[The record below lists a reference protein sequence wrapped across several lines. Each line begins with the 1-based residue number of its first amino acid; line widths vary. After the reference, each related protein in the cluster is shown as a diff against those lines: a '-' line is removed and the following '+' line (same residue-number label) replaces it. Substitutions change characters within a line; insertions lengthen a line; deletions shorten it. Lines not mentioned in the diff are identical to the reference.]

1 MAEPTPSTSVSRS
14 DSSDAPSRNRPAP
27 RDWRW
32 WLGSAAA
39 LFLGALYLVASYAKV
54 IHPAAFAEQIRIE
67 GLDFLLPA
75 MAVALIALALE
86 GAVGVALL
94 TNLRRLWVLVPTA
107 LLTVFFL
114 FLTGRAWWLDAQGL
128 REEVAGCGCFG
139 NLVDR
144 TPQEAFVQDLLLLG
158 IPTLLIFVGRP
169 RGGRTFPPLRTALVA
184 LAAVAVPLFAWK
196 APELPLDDL
205 ATRLKPGVEI
215 ADLCAGEG
223 DDLVCLDLLAPGLA
237 SGEHLVVMAD
247 LEDEGFLAAVD
258 PLNDYAFA
266 ARSGDAPPLTVL
278 AGGTPEDHRMFFWQY
293 GPVFEVVEVPE
304 ALLAPLYR
312 RLPRSF
318 RLEDG
323 VVTATWDGYPP
334 AAEVPA
340 SAELEDAA
348 PENGSG
354 GSRPDGGTP

>member
-1 MAEPTPSTSVSRS
+1 MADLDPSPSSPTTSGTAASRR
-14 DSSDAPSRNRPAP
+14 APAD

-32 WLGSAAA
+32 WVGSAAA
-39 LFLGALYLVASYAKV
+39 LFLGALYLVAAYAKV
-54 IHPAAFAEQIRIE
+54 IHPAAFAEQIRVE

-114 FLTGRAWWLDAQGL
+114 LLTGRAWYLDSQGL

-144 TPQEAFVQDLLLLG
+144 TPAEAFLQDLLLLG
-158 IPTLLIFVGRP
+158 LPTLLIFLGRP
-169 RGGRTFPPLRTALVA
+169 RGGRRFPPVRTALVA
-184 LAAVAVPLFAWK
+184 LAAVAVPLLAWQ
-196 APELPLDDL
+196 APELPLDNL

-215 ADLCAGEG
+215 ADLCAGGE
-223 DDLVCLDLLAPGLA
+223 DDRVCLDLLAPPLA
-237 SGEHLVVMAD
+237 TGEHLVVMAD
-247 LEDEGFLAAVD
+247 LEGEGFLAAID
-258 PLNDYAFA
+258 PLNDYAFEARA
-266 ARSGDAPPLTVL
+266 AGSPPLTVL
-278 AGGTPEDHRMFFWQY
+278 ADGTPEEHRMFFWSY
-293 GPVFEVVEVPE
+293 GPVFEVVEVPA

-318 RLEDG
+318 RVEDG
-323 VVTATWDGYPP
+323 VVTETWAAYPP
-334 AAEVPA
+334 AVEVADSPT
-340 SAELEDAA
+340 LEDAA
-348 PENGSG
+348 AENGSG
-354 GSRPDGGTP
+354 G

>member
-1 MAEPTPSTSVSRS
+1 MAEPTPSPSVSHS
-14 DSSDAPSRNRPAP
+14 DPSPAPTQDRPAR

-32 WLGSAAA
+32 WLGSAAS
-39 LFLGALYLVASYAKV
+39 LFLGALYLVAAYAKV
-54 IHPAAFAEQIRIE
+54 IHPAAFAEQISLE

-75 MAVALIALALE
+75 MAVAIIALALE

-144 TPQEAFVQDLLLLG
+144 TPQEAFFQDLLLLG
-158 IPTLLIFVGRP
+158 VPTLLIFLGRP
-169 RGGRTFPPLRTALVA
+169 RGGRTFPPLRTALVV
-184 LAAVAVPLFAWK
+184 LAAVAVPLFAWR

-215 ADLCAGEG
+215 ADLCAGQG
-223 DDLVCLDLLAPGLA
+223 DDLVCLDLLAPGLTM
-237 SGEHLVVMAD
+237 GEHLVVMAD
-247 LEDEGFLAAVD
+247 LEDEAFLAAVD
-258 PLNDYAFA
+258 PLNDYAFE
-266 ARSGDAPPLTVL
+266 ARSGGEPPLTVL
-278 AGGTPEDHRMFFWQY
+278 AGGTPEDHRMFFWQH

-323 VVTATWDGYPP
+323 VVTRTWDGYPP
-334 AAEVPA
+334 AAGVPE

-348 PENGSG
+348 AENGSG
-354 GSRPDGGTP
+354 GARPEDGAP